1 MLTYPLPI
9 FYDLLFFCAF
19 LSYLKMIVMSDGVAV
34 VFGISFVPVS
44 FVFLFPKYMVG
55 GERKADGN

>member
-1 MLTYPLPI
+1 
-9 FYDLLFFCAF
+9 
-19 LSYLKMIVMSDGVAV
+19 MSDGVAV